1 MQLDLSPKEVDTLVG
16 FLDDLVA
23 KKLVEIRRT
32 DAREYRNGLK
42 AEEALLE
49 HLLDKLKEVRT
60 AA

>member
-32 DAREYRNGLK
+32 DTREYRNGLK

>member
-16 FLDDLVA
+16 FLDDLVG

-32 DAREYRNGLK
+32 DAREYRDGLK

-49 HLLDKLKEVRT
+49 RLLDKLKDVRT
-60 AA
+60 VD